1 MIFVY
6 FHILV
11 HGISGKRPLEIDIS
25 AAKWLTLEGILS
37 FLDMLPTTIYNFLN
51 MVQVLLKQNLNL

>member
-1 MIFVY
+1 M
-6 FHILV
+6 

-37 FLDMLPTTIYNFLN
+37 LLDMFHMI
-51 MVQVLLKQNLNL
+51 QVLLKQNFKL